1 MAKRINRL
9 KLPSSNVFL
18 ANTPKNVYPVPGD
31 DALEE
36 INSPEDTTNTEE
48 QAAKYDNTA
57 EPAAGFGIKISSI
70 ASIASDNQ
78 EEGETGTKDDED
90 TGADKE
96 PTAGFG
102 IKVSSIASTASE
114 SLEEEETTEKDG
126 NKQPL
131 ETSGVSLQLSDS
143 DNEKSLN
150 KSSKETEEPR
160 EGN

>member
-1 MAKRINRL
+1 MFGANLVK
-9 KLPSSNVFL
+9 FL
-18 ANTPKNVYPVPGD
+18 AFFQDMNS
-31 DALEE
+31 AEE
-36 INSPEDTTNTEE
+36 TTDKEPE
-48 QAAKYDNTA
+48 
-57 EPAAGFGIKISSI
+57 AGFGIKI
-70 ASIASDNQ
+70 
-78 EEGETGTKDDED
+78 
-90 TGADKE
+90 
-96 PTAGFG
+96 
-102 IKVSSIASTASE
+102 SSIASTASE